1 VGEDTPFFWLKGSE
15 KGGDM
20 KVYVIIGVWSGC
32 IEHVT
37 AWSDKDKANQE
48 AERMKKDWGII
59 PGHEAESQHV
69 VDLYELQVR

>member
-1 VGEDTPFFWLKGSE
+1 MT
-15 KGGDM
+15 
-20 KVYVIIGVWSGC
+20 VYVVIGVWSGC

-59 PGHEAESQHV
+59 PGHETESAHV
-69 VDLYELQVR
+69 VELYELEVR

>member
-1 VGEDTPFFWLKGSE
+1 MT
-15 KGGDM
+15 
-20 KVYVIIGVWSGC
+20 VYVIIGVWSGC

-48 AERMKKDWGII
+48 AEQMKKDWGII

-69 VDLYELQVR
+69 VEVYELEVR